1 MSSVYTE
8 TRLTSDHSARTRGV
22 GGVVLHHGA
31 TTSVDVIIGLMMP
44 GGRTVSAHAAIQ
56 DGRIVQTVPSNRR
69 AWSLGDAYWD
79 SWAMTCECANDAG
92 APSWTLS
99 SATHESIA
107 QWVASAAQAFD
118 FYPRRDGPSATWTV
132 IGHRE
137 VYTIH
142 GGSYATACPGGMD
155 LAWITRR
162 AQQILGSGD
171 GPGAI
176 GGGGGST
183 EPTWAG
189 YPIREI
195 QERLGVHGYDTAVD
209 GIYGPDTERQVRA
222 FQAAAGL
229 AVDGDVGP
237 ATWTALKKDPAKRDP
252 AAPAAPST
260 PSSPKAPVFPLPSD
274 WYFGPESGPRE
285 SVSGHHGNR
294 HGTAAEMRKHLWR
307 FQQRLEDRGWLF
319 PLHGSD
325 GLYGDETRE
334 NVVAFQ
340 REKGL
345 AVDGL
350 IGPATWKAAWEAPVT

>member
-1 MSSVYTE
+1 MSSVYTA
-8 TRLTSDHSARTRGV
+8 TRLTSDHSPRIRGV
-22 GGVVLHHGA
+22 GGVVLHHAAMTG
-31 TTSVDVIIGLMMP
+31 SVEALVGMMMP
-44 GGRTVSAHAAIQ
+44 GGRTVSAHAAIK
-56 DGRIVQTVPSNRR
+56 DRDIIQTVPANRR
-69 AWSLGDAYWD
+69 AWSLGDGYWD
-79 SWAMTCECANDAG
+79 SWGMTCECVNDSA

-99 SATHESIA
+99 AATHESIA
-107 QWVASAAQAFD
+107 QFVASAAQSFG
-118 FYPRRDGPSATWTV
+118 FYPHRNGSPSTWTV
-132 IGHRE
+132 LGHRE

-171 GPGAI
+171 GPAPI

-183 EPTWAG
+183 SGTWAG
-189 YPIREI
+189 YPIRDI
-195 QERLGVHGYDTAVD
+195 QKRLGVHGHATTVD
-209 GIYGPDTERQVRA
+209 GIYGPDTEKKVRA

-237 ATWTALKKDPAKRDP
+237 ATWAALQKAPAKSGGTP
-252 AAPAAPST
+252 KPST
-260 PSSPKAPVFPLPSD
+260 PKAPAFPLPKD

-294 HGTAAEMRKHLWR
+294 HGTASEMRKHLWR
-307 FQQRLEDRGWLF
+307 WQQRMEDRGWLF

-325 GLYGDETRE
+325 GLYGTETRE
-334 NVVAFQ
+334 NTLAFQ

-345 AVDGL
+345 KADGL
-350 IGPATWKAAWEAPVT
+350 IGPATWAAAWEAPVT